1 MKVLLNDETFVNVR
15 LTPHAKDRMNER
27 CISSSDILD
36 FILGVGEKLLD
47 APASKRILI
56 RDLKNQETVVCKF
69 NLEYGL
75 DLYILT
81 VIDDLKPIGSECI
94 GFNV

>member
-1 MKVLLNDETFVNVR
+1 MKVLLNDGTFVNVR

-27 CISSSDILD
+27 CISSADILD
-36 FILGVGEKLLD
+36 FVLGVGENILD
-47 APASKRILI
+47 VPLSKRILI
-56 RDLKNQETVVCKF
+56 RDLKNQETVICKF

-81 VIDDLKPIGSECI
+81 VIDDLKKIDQGCI